1 LVEREGRKAKRESE
15 GEPRDSAP
23 EKVRSCFVRNCN
35 KEVTHTVQKNWLHR
49 LKKKLLRKFNTDWEK
64 ISKASL
70 KSKFPVCNKHNNV
83 IEYFT
88 KCGLCKQP
96 LAVNGMCCL
105 LMTKEQVHELNELL
119 RADNIPSGLHASMF
133 VCKLCKAFC
142 GVKQKVMTDPD
153 YMKSHKNHK
162 MFIKENKRRLYAC
175 LGLDSS
181 VQDDL
186 LTSKK

>member
-1 LVEREGRKAKRESE
+1 M
-15 GEPRDSAP
+15 
-23 EKVRSCFVRNCN
+23 
-35 KEVTHTVQKNWLHR
+35 
-49 LKKKLLRKFNTDWEK
+49 
-64 ISKASL
+64 

-105 LMTKEQVHELNELL
+105 KMTKEQVHELNELL
-119 RADNIPSGLHASMF
+119 RADNIPSGLHESMF

-162 MFIKENKRRLYAC
+162 MFIKENKRR
-175 LGLDSS
+175 
-181 VQDDL
+181 
-186 LTSKK
+186 